1 MSKATHNIITLGDAL
16 QLIDRAGLRLESDDG
31 TRFRVM
37 SGNQILAGQSCPM
50 EASEVIGFVV
60 KALVR

>member
-1 MSKATHNIITLGDAL
+1 MPRATHNITTLGDAL

-31 TRFRVM
+31 TRFRIM
-37 SGNQILAGQSCPM
+37 SGKQILQSCM

-60 KALVR
+60 KALCR